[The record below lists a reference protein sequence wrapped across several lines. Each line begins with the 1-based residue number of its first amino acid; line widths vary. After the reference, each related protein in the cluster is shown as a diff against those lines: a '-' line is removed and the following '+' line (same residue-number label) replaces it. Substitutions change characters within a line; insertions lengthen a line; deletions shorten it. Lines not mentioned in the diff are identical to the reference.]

1 MARNTPNGGPGA
13 RSTRRRRKPVAQTG
27 RALGPR
33 ALRTRQRI
41 MDATSALL
49 AERSVLDLAVV
60 DIARRAEASPAT
72 FYHYFKD
79 VEEVVLALAE
89 RAAEEMPA
97 VLEEIQG
104 TWRGK
109 DGLARARAVVD
120 AFLQHWDAHEFTFS
134 SLLDEQNTVP
144 EAYGLTGVPMLVVI
158 DPEGKVVKVRSGLPD
173 IEAEAIKKDV
183 LQALRADSKGS

>member
-1 MARNTPNGGPGA
+1 MG
-13 RSTRRRRKPVAQTG
+13 
-27 RALGPR
+27 
-33 ALRTRQRI
+33 
-41 MDATSALL
+41 ATSELL

-104 TWRGK
+104 VWRGE

-120 AFLQHWDAHEFTFS
+120 AFLQHWDAHHPVLQLRNVLADRGDRRFMRVRRETLS
-134 SLLDEQNTVP
+134 PVLDALAGRIDEARAEGRVSEAIHPWAAAAGMGSLLERLAAHQS
-144 EAYGLTGVPMLVVI
+144 EL
-158 DPEGKVVKVRSGLPD
+158 
-173 IEAEAIKKDV
+173 
-183 LQALRADSKGS
+183 ALRGVSRGDLRETCARILFQTVTGRSAP